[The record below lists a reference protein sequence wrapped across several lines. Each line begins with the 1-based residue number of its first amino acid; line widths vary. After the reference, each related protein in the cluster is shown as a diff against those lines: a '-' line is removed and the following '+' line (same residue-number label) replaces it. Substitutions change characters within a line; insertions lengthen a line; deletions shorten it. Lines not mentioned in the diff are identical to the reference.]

1 MLLRKLDEDKNVKK
15 IKEKLDKRREI
26 IEAIEEIDNLKDEVL
41 RLSNKL
47 KEKDEENKES
57 YKNADLL
64 NQLFQKGIIDSEGNL
79 FDNS

>member
-1 MLLRKLDEDKNVKK
+1 MKTKIFKKNL
-15 IKEKLDKRREI
+15 KEKLDKREGDI
-26 IEAIEEIDNLKDEVL
+26 IEAIEEIDNLKDEIL

-47 KEKDEENKES
+47 KEKDDENKES